1 MSFQQLK
8 TWLGWGVFLVSV
20 VVYGLTLE
28 PTLSLWD
35 CGEFLVSAY
44 KLEISHAPGAPLF
57 MLLGRVFALF
67 SFGQVE
73 QAAGMINWVSAL
85 SSAGTVMLLFWI
97 SVWLMEKMAPRR
109 APAIL
114 LASLVG
120 ALAFAFTDSFWFS
133 AVEAEVYALSSLFVA
148 LVLWTATRWEREA
161 GEPKANRW
169 ILLIFFFT
177 GLSIGVHLLNLLV
190 LPTVALIIGF
200 KKYRVSLK
208 NMLLLLAGS
217 GLFIV
222 LLMKVFIPGVFSL
235 AGPLELIAVNQ
246 LGLPVNSG
254 FYFYLLLL
262 ASLLA
267 VGLMYSHR
275 KQEPT
280 LNLALLCLLFL
291 MIGYTSYLTPF
302 IRSAANPPVDQGN
315 PETTFELINYL
326 NRESY
331 GSRPILY
338 GETYGSVPFSYTD
351 RVSYEFDG
359 RQYYSVKLN
368 PKVTYA
374 EGTTSFFPRL
384 NSDEKQHRQAYANWV
399 KLRGKSVRYTSKS
412 GEQGQTTIPTFG
424 ENLRYFTRYQFGH
437 MYWRYLMWN
446 FVGRQNDIQGYG
458 DPENGNWQSGI
469 SLLDKQRLGDP
480 AELPS
485 ELRQN
490 KGRNSYF
497 FLPFLLGTMGLLFH
511 YRKEKETFLE
521 MLVLFGIMS
530 LGLVVYLN
538 EIPVT
543 PRERDYVYVGSFFV
557 FSLWIG
563 LGALAVFDFLQ
574 TKIRQTPALIL
585 AGLLTFAA
593 GPGILLHQNYDDHDR
608 SGRYSARDIARNYL
622 MCCEPNAILFT
633 HADND
638 TYPLWY
644 CQEVEGIRQDV
655 RIIVM
660 PYLNAGWYMQQVT
673 HRIYDN
679 AGVKLSVPVEKYSRG
694 EVDYLPV
701 IPRIQAAQD
710 LRRVLAFVAND
721 SSQTKVG
728 LQSGGEVNF
737 IPVSDMYL
745 TIGSEKIPVRPDKE
759 YLMRKDLG
767 FWDILSS
774 NVNERPI
781 YFTSLAD
788 PRQYGLQDYLRL
800 DGLVYRLIPD
810 HHQARS
816 AAETGQVDPDILY
829 RNLMERCRW
838 ENLKDP
844 DVYFDWHHRRLFASA
859 QIRPAFYRLAKALVD
874 DNRKDE
880 ALRVLHEIREI
891 MPFRNWPLD
900 YYSILLNEL
909 YFKMNEKEAGEE
921 QMTELAANLDEWINY
936 YLKLGELTGAGL
948 AQELEMKLFLYQS
961 LGSMA
966 SSNHLPMAGTMSE
979 KLNAYLAL
987 MEPRAP

>member
-1 MSFQQLK
+1 MSFQQRK
-8 TWLGWGVFLVSV
+8 IWLGWGVFLVSA

-44 KLEISHAPGAPLF
+44 KLQISHAPGAPLF
-57 MLLGRVFALF
+57 MLLGRVFSLF
-67 SFGQVE
+67 SLGQVE
-73 QAAGMINWVSAL
+73 QVAKMINWVSAL

-97 SVWLMEKMAPRR
+97 AVWLMEKMTPRR
-109 APAIL
+109 EPAIL

-148 LVLWTATRWEREA
+148 LVLWAATRWEREA
-161 GEPKANRW
+161 DEPNANRW
-169 ILLIFFFT
+169 ILLISFFT

-190 LPTVALIIGF
+190 LPTVALIVWF
-200 KKYRVSLK
+200 RKYKASLR
-208 NMLLLLAGS
+208 NVLLVLAGS
-217 GLFIV
+217 GLFII
-222 LLMKVFIPGVFSL
+222 LLMKIFIPGVFSL
-235 AGPLELIAVNQ
+235 AGPLELFAVGQ

-254 FYFYLLLL
+254 FYFYLLILA
-262 ASLLA
+262 ASLTA
-267 VGLMYSHR
+267 GLMYSHR
-275 KQEPT
+275 KQKPT

-291 MIGYTSYLTPF
+291 LIGYTSYLTPF

-326 NRESY
+326 NRENY

-338 GETYGSVPFSYTD
+338 GETYGSIPFSYTE
-351 RVSYEFDG
+351 RRSYEYDG
-359 RQYYSVKLN
+359 DQYHPVNLN
-368 PKVTYA
+368 PKVNYA

-384 NSDEKQHRQAYANWV
+384 TSHEKQHQQAYASWV
-399 KLRGKSVRYTSKS
+399 KPKGKLVRYTTKS
-412 GEQGQTTIPTFG
+412 GETAQTMIPALG
-424 ENLRYFTRYQFGH
+424 ENFRYFIRYQFGH

-458 DPENGNWQSGI
+458 DRENGNWQSGI
-469 SLLDKQRLGDP
+469 SFLDKQRLGDP
-480 AELPS
+480 ADLPN

-497 FLPFLLGTMGLLFH
+497 FLPLILGIIGLLFH
-511 YRKEKETFLE
+511 YRKDKQTFLE
-521 MLVLFGIMS
+521 MVVLFGIMS

-563 LGALAVFDFLQ
+563 LGALAIFYFLQ
-574 TKIRQTPALIL
+574 RKVRQTPALIL
-585 AGLLTFAA
+585 TGLLAFAA

-608 SGRYSARDIARNYL
+608 SGRYSARDMARNYL

-660 PYLNAGWYMQQVT
+660 PYLNAGWYMKQINR
-673 HRIYDN
+673 RIYEND
-679 AGVKLSVPVEKYSRG
+679 GVKLSVSANKYSRG
-694 EVDYLPV
+694 EADYLPV
-701 IPRIQAAQD
+701 IPRIQEAQD

-745 TIGSEKIPVRPDKE
+745 AIGEVKIPVRPDKE
-759 YLMRKDLG
+759 YLIRNELA
-767 FWDILSS
+767 FWDIVSS
-774 NVNERPI
+774 NVNQRPI

-788 PRQYGLQDYLRL
+788 PRQYGLQNYLRL

-810 HHQARS
+810 SCEAES
-816 AAETGQVDPDILY
+816 AAAIGQVDPDILY
-829 RNLMERCRW
+829 HNLMERCHW

-844 DVYFDWHHRRLFASA
+844 DIYFDWHHRRLFASA
-859 QIRPAFYRLAKALVD
+859 QVRPAFYRLAKALVEND
-874 DNRKDE
+874 RKHE
-880 ALRVLHEIREI
+880 ALQVLQEIGEI
-891 MPFRNWPLD
+891 LPFRNWPLD
-900 YYSILLNEL
+900 YYSILLTDL
-909 YFKMNEKEAGEE
+909 YFRMNEKETGKKE
-921 QMTELAANLDEWINY
+921 MKELVVNLDEWINY
-936 YLKLGELTGAGL
+936 YLGLTEFEGAGL
-948 AQELEMKLFLYQS
+948 QDELEMKLFLYQS
-961 LGSMA
+961 LASIA
-966 SSNHLPMAGTMSE
+966 SSNHLPMAEAMNE
-979 KLNAYLAL
+979 KLKNYLAM
-987 MEPRAP
+987 MEF

>member
-1 MSFQQLK
+1 MSFQKLK
-8 TWLGWGVFLVSV
+8 TWLGWGVFLVSAL
-20 VVYGLTLE
+20 VYGLTLE

-35 CGEFLVSAY
+35 CGEFLVSAF

-73 QAAGMINWVSAL
+73 QVAKMINWVSAL
-85 SSAGTVMLLFWI
+85 SSSGTVMLLFWI
-97 SVWLMEKMAPRR
+97 SVWLMEKIAPRR
-109 APAIL
+109 ESAIL
-114 LASLVG
+114 LASLIG
-120 ALAFAFTDSFWFS
+120 ALTFAFTDSFWFS
-133 AVEAEVYALSSLFVA
+133 AVEAEVYAMSSLFVA
-148 LVLWTATRWEREA
+148 LVLWAATRWEREA
-161 GEPKANRW
+161 GESGANRW

-190 LPTVALIIGF
+190 LPTVALIIWF
-200 KKYRVSLK
+200 KKYRASLK
-208 NMLLLLAGS
+208 NVLLVLAVS

-222 LLMKVFIPGVFSL
+222 LLMKLFIPGVFSL
-235 AGPLELIAVNQ
+235 AGPLELFAVNQ

-254 FYFYLLLL
+254 FYFYLLLV
-262 ASLLA
+262 AGSLTA
-267 VGLMYSHR
+267 GLMYSHR
-275 KQEPT
+275 KQKPT

-291 MIGYTSYLTPF
+291 LIGYTSYFAPF

-326 NRESY
+326 NRENY

-338 GETYGSVPFSYTD
+338 GETYGSVPFSYAE

-359 RQYYSVKLN
+359 RQYYPVKLN
-368 PKVTYA
+368 PKVTFA
-374 EGTTSFFPRL
+374 EETTSFFPRL

-399 KLRGKSVRYTSKS
+399 KLRGKPVRYTSKS
-412 GEQGQTTIPTFG
+412 GESAQTTIPTLG
-424 ENLRYFTRYQFGH
+424 ENLRYFIRYQFGH

-446 FVGRQNDIQGYG
+446 FTGRQNDIQGYG
-458 DPENGNWQSGI
+458 DRENGNWQSGI
-469 SLLDKQRLGDP
+469 TFLDKRRLGHP
-480 AELPS
+480 ADLPN

-490 KGRNSYF
+490 KGRNRYF
-497 FLPFLLGTMGLLFH
+497 FLPFILGIIGLLFH
-511 YRKEKETFLE
+511 YRKEKQSFLG
-521 MLVLFGIMS
+521 MLVLFAIMS

-563 LGALAVFDFLQ
+563 LGALAVFDFLR

-585 AGLLTFAA
+585 TGLLAFVA

-608 SGRYSARDIARNYL
+608 SGRYAARDIARNYL
-622 MCCEPNAILFT
+622 MCCEPDAILFT

-660 PYLNAGWYMQQVT
+660 PYLNAGWYMKQISR
-673 HRIYDN
+673 RIYEND
-679 AGVKLSVPVEKYSRG
+679 GVKLSVPVEKYSLG

-710 LRRVLAFVAND
+710 LQRVLAFVAND

-745 TIGSEKIPVRPDKE
+745 AIGDEKIPVRPDKE
-759 YLMRKDLG
+759 YLMRNDLA

-774 NVNERPI
+774 NINERPI
-781 YFTSLAD
+781 CFTSLAD

-800 DGLVYRLIPD
+800 DGLVYRLVPD
-810 HHQARS
+810 CHEAESVS
-816 AAETGQVDPDILY
+816 AIGQVDPEILY
-829 RNLMERCRW
+829 RNLIERCHW

-859 QIRPAFYRLAKALVD
+859 QIRPAFYRLAKALVE

-880 ALRVLHEIREI
+880 ALQVLHEVREI
-891 MPFRNWPLD
+891 LPFRNWPLD
-900 YYSILLNEL
+900 YYSVLLNEL
-909 YFKMNEKEAGEE
+909 YFKMNEKEVGEK

-936 YLKLGELTGAGL
+936 YLKLAEFAGAGST
-948 AQELEMKLFLYQS
+948 QELEMKLFLYQS
-961 LGSMA
+961 LVSMA
-966 SSNHLPMAGTMSE
+966 SSNHLPTAEAMNE
-979 KLNAYLAL
+979 KLKAYLAI
-987 MEPRAP
+987 MEPRVP